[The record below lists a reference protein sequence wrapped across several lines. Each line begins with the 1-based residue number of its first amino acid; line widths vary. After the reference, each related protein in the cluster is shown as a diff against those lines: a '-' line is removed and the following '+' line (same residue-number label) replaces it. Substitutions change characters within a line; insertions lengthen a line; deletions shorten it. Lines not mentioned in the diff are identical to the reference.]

1 MAEEVLG
8 RIACVSAQISG
19 DRKMFDHILLFLLL
33 QQNAAYLTVDR
44 PEIMGRVV
52 DRAADAADAQKWT
65 PVYKEIK

>member
-1 MAEEVLG
+1 
-8 RIACVSAQISG
+8 
-19 DRKMFDHILLFLLL
+19 MFDHILLFLLL